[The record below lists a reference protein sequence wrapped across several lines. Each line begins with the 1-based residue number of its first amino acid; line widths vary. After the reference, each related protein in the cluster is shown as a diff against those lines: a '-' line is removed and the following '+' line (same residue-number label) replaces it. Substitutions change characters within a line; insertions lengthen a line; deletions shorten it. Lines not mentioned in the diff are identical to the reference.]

1 MSYASVSRTITKET
15 LITVV
20 HRVQNAYTPWKVL
33 HTNRRTQEQKLFA
46 LFKRPPRR
54 DYMYIFLHTP
64 AYMCVC
70 VWALFGRVCACASV
84 LSYSIIFNL
93 ISSSPGPASQFYNLR
108 NLLANNT
115 GRRGRWRWRRRTW
128 DEGHTKWMFTVAI
141 CSWCILITCTVS
153 VCLQSHRL
161 PSPQSL
167 LISLHFTI
175 NYCNR
180 QQQLAKQCYGLL
192 ALLTF

>member
-1 MSYASVSRTITKET
+1 MFIGCRMHIPHEKCCIQTGAYKNKSFLRF
-15 LITVV
+15 LNGLRVV
-20 HRVQNAYTPWKVL
+20 IICIY
-33 HTNRRTQEQKLFA
+33 F
-46 LFKRPPRR
+46 
-54 DYMYIFLHTP
+54 YIHQP
-64 AYMCVC
+64 IC

-84 LSYSIIFNL
+84 LSCCIISHF
-93 ISSSPGPASQFYNLR
+93 ISSSPGPASEFYNLR